1 MMTVGATR
9 SCRSEFH
16 VKEEAGSQFFKFFY
30 GTLFP
35 MEAFLVKSIFVC
47 KIPLGTQNLMQKPY
61 FAAG

>member
-1 MMTVGATR
+1 MENFMMTVGATR

-35 MEAFLVKSIFVC
+35 MEAFFDKMKERHIYSPFSSSWWLR
-47 KIPLGTQNLMQKPY
+47 
-61 FAAG
+61 